1 MENGVSKDIQ
11 NLTQTNENKT
21 GTQTEELLKKNLEMT
36 QEIYEMT
43 KKIKR
48 HITFQKIVSLIYFL
62 IIVVP
67 IILSIIYL
75 PPLLKGMVGPYMD
88 LLDTDN
94 GTINLEDIKIEGLSP
109 ELQKL
114 LE

>member
-11 NLTQTNENKT
+11 NLNQAQESSAPSA
-21 GTQTEELLKKNLEMT
+21 EEMLQKNLELT
-36 QEIYEMT
+36 QEIFEMT

-48 HITFQKIVSLIYFL
+48 HITFQKIFSLIYFL
-62 IIVVP
+62 IIIVP

-75 PPLLKGMVGPYMD
+75 PPLLKNAFGPYME
-88 LLDTDN
+88 LLDTDK
-94 GTINLEDIKIEGLSP
+94 GDVKLDIGNVNMD

-114 LE
+114 LK